1 MNRTTIDLWVGIF
14 VALGAAALVFLS
26 LQVASFTTGTR
37 GETYELNAR
46 FADIGG
52 LKVKA
57 PVKSAGVVVGRVT
70 HVALDKQMFQAVVSV
85 SVEKEFEFPTD
96 TLARIMTSGILG
108 DQYISLE
115 PGSEPDNLKDGDTL
129 ENTSDAFVLEKLI
142 SKFVFS
148 RTSDGDG
155 KKDEGKGKSDDVE
168 E

>member
-26 LQVASFTTGTR
+26 LQVASFTSGTR
-37 GETYELNAR
+37 GETYELDAR

-70 HVALDKQMFQAVVSV
+70 HVALDKQMFQAVVTV
-85 SVEKEFEFPTD
+85 SVEKEYEFPTD
-96 TLARIMTSGILG
+96 TLARILTSGILG

-115 PGSEPDNLKDGDTL
+115 PGSEMDNMKDGDTI

-142 SKFVFS
+142 SKFIFS
-148 RTSDGDG
+148 ATSGEQGG
-155 KKDEGKGKSDDVE
+155 KQDDEE
-168 E
+168 

>member
-26 LQVASFTTGTR
+26 LQVASFTSGTR

-70 HVALDKQMFQAVVSV
+70 NVALDKQMFQAVVTV
-85 SVEKEFEFPTD
+85 SVEKEYEFPTD
-96 TLARIMTSGILG
+96 TLARILTSGILG

-115 PGSEPDNLKDGDTL
+115 PGGEMDNMKDGDTI

-142 SKFVFS
+142 SKFIFS
-148 RTSDGDG
+148 ATSGENGETQD
-155 KKDEGKGKSDDVE
+155 DEE
-168 E
+168 

>member
-26 LQVASFTTGTR
+26 LQVASFTSGTR

-46 FADIGG
+46 
-52 LKVKA
+52 L
-57 PVKSAGVVVGRVT
+57 VVGRVT
-70 HVALDKQMFQAVVSV
+70 NVALDKQMFQAVVTV
-85 SVEKEFEFPTD
+85 SVEKEYEFPTD
-96 TLARIMTSGILG
+96 TLARILTSGILG

-115 PGSEPDNLKDGDTL
+115 PGGEMDNMKDGDTI

-142 SKFVFS
+142 SKFIFS
-148 RTSDGDG
+148 ATSGENG
-155 KKDEGKGKSDDVE
+155 ETQDEE